1 MTSSDWLPTACI
13 LCECNCGIVVQVDDR
28 RLARIRGDKAHPG
41 SAGYTC
47 NKALR
52 LDHYQ
57 NNRARL
63 SSPMRRRAD
72 GTYEE
77 IDWDTAIVEIA
88 EGFKQIRDT
97 HGGDKIFYYG
107 GGGQGNHLGGAYS
120 GAFLKALGSR
130 YRSNALAQEKTGE
143 AWVDFQLYGGHTR
156 GEFENAEVSV
166 FVGKNPWMSQSFP
179 RARVVLNE
187 IAKDPGRSMIVIDP
201 VVTDTAKMADF
212 HLRVQPGCDAWC
224 LAALAAVLVQENLC
238 NEAFLAAHVHGVD
251 TVRAAL
257 QEVPVADYAQRCRVD
272 EELLRAAARRIG
284 TAASVSVFEDL
295 GIQQAPNST
304 VCSYLNKLLWILTGN
319 FAKKGGQHLHS
330 SFAPLFS
337 QVSGRTP
344 VTGAPIIAGL
354 IPGNVVPEEI
364 LTEHPDRFRAM
375 IVERGNPAHSLA
387 DSAACRAAFQ
397 ALELM
402 VVVDVAMTETAR
414 LAHYVLPAASQFE
427 KPEATFFNFEFPR
440 NGFQLRRPLFP
451 PLPGTLPEPEI
462 WARLVRALG
471 VVDEADLR
479 PLREAAAQGRQA
491 YTEAFLA
498 AAATNPTVAKLTAYV
513 LYETLGPTL
522 PDGLAGAAAL
532 WGLAQ
537 KTAMAYPDAV
547 RRAGHADGNALF
559 DAILERPSGVTFT
572 VHNYE
577 DDFALISHPDH
588 KIALEIP
595 EMLAEIRSLT
605 QTPSRLTTP
614 QLPIVLSV
622 GERRA
627 YTANDIFRDP
637 SWRKRDA
644 NGALRVS
651 VEDAQALGLADGCL
665 ARITTAAGSA
675 EATVEVTETM
685 LAGHA
690 ALPNGFGLDYTGDD
704 GRTVVAGVAPNA
716 LTSTRWRDP
725 YAGTPGTS
733 TCPPPSAEQTQNR
746 PFGSPNGRFC
756 VCSRGL
762 SLVPDPDPA
771 LRVQKQRVILGD
783 VEGLIKSV
791 HVANHTVAPELR
803 RGVRIDRQ
811 PADCFGCTRFGSP
824 YLCPAEE
831 HPLHAGQPVD
841 NRSGVAVQ
849 RELVSQQGDRQPAQ
863 VADVL
868 AYGERALHMR
878 RAGVVDEIAR
888 RVSVVL
894 LDQRFGAGGELGAI
908 VVGPPIDQIAVA
920 VVFGALIVETVPDLV
935 PDHRPDPAVV
945 GGLVGLRIEKWWL

>member
-201 VVTDTAKMADF
+201 VVTDAAKMADF

-257 QEVPVADYAQRCRVD
+257 QEVPVADYAQRCGVD

-725 YAGTPGTS
+725 YAGTPWHKH
-733 TCPPPSAEQTQNR
+733 
-746 PFGSPNGRFC
+746 
-756 VCSRGL
+756 
-762 SLVPDPDPA
+762 VPA
-771 LRVQKQRVILGD
+771 AI
-783 VEGLIKSV
+783 
-791 HVANHTVAPELR
+791 
-803 RGVRIDRQ
+803 
-811 PADCFGCTRFGSP
+811 
-824 YLCPAEE
+824 
-831 HPLHAGQPVD
+831 
-841 NRSGVAVQ
+841 
-849 RELVSQQGDRQPAQ
+849 
-863 VADVL
+863 
-868 AYGERALHMR
+868 R
-878 RAGVVDEIAR
+878 RADAE
-888 RVSVVL
+888 S
-894 LDQRFGAGGELGAI
+894 
-908 VVGPPIDQIAVA
+908 PI
-920 VVFGALIVETVPDLV
+920 
-935 PDHRPDPAVV
+935 
-945 GGLVGLRIEKWWL
+945 W

>member
-257 QEVPVADYAQRCRVD
+257 QEVPVADYAQRCGVD

-725 YAGTPGTS
+725 YAGTPWHKHV
-733 TCPPPSAEQTQNR
+733 PAAIRRADAES